1 MATKQEIFKSTLTSK
16 YETKKFVDFIREM
29 ITGVRILAPDK
40 ENKPYNTFSVFV
52 KQYFHVGEYD
62 DDEGNSIGIFAIELN
77 RGESIER
84 ARTAQRSFVKTLLEK
99 GGYSGALVAFYS
111 EGLSVTWRFSFIRM
125 DYEFGKGKIKESLT
139 PAKRYSYLVGQ
150 GEPCHTAMDR
160 LLPIFTNDDNA
171 PTLDELEDAFSVETV
186 TKEFFEKYKEKYFE
200 MQEFL
205 EENKDFAEE
214 SKRRGFTSEQFTK
227 KLLSQIVFL
236 YFVQK
241 KGWLGVNAIPRVLM
255 ESEYKKAFF
264 ARGSKSRDLVGK
276 LYVQNERGT
285 YDLDMKQFRSLTV
298 EEEEFFSSFV
308 KGMPWGTG
316 PKDFMRRI
324 YDDCVKRDKNFF
336 DDYLEPLFYTGLNK
350 NRGDN
355 AFFAPLHCRIPFLN
369 GGLFEELDNYD
380 WQNNDFAIPNEM
392 FSNKDIKGRD
402 ADGILDIFDRYNF
415 TMAEDEPMER
425 EVAVDPEMLG
435 KVFENLLEV
444 KNRKSKG
451 AFYTPREIV
460 HYMSQESLINYLVTR
475 TGIPEDDVRK
485 LILYGEYFKDK
496 DAEKTKKVPNKN
508 GSGYHMELDKEKEFE
523 IPASIFSYKD
533 NVNRLQELDDLL
545 ANIKVVDPAVGSGA
559 FPLGM
564 LNEIVKAR
572 DTLTTYLTIEMHS
585 YDKKVLFA
593 SGYIGSRNIYD
604 LKSETIKNC
613 IFACDI
619 EPSATDIAKLRLWLS
634 LVIEDELSDE
644 KQDGGLMGQHSKPK
658 QLPNLDCNIICG
670 NSLIDSFEG
679 IDLISNSDVLKNITG
694 EHQENMMQSGVD
706 KMIET
711 LISLQD
717 KLFYTKEHVEKIETK
732 SQIQSI
738 YDAIIEKQLA
748 VNPEL
753 LQKYRESLIETS
765 RPFVLWQLYF
775 PKVFKE
781 NGGFDICIGNPPY
794 IGEEGNK
801 ELFQAISKTNFGS
814 KYYVGKMDFWYFF
827 TSKGLELLCNGGGLS
842 FIAPNNWMTTAGG
855 KKMRKHIAEE
865 GKILKFVNFNNVMI
879 FESAS
884 QQTMIFLIQKKTQT
898 SPYLLQYKAVGSR
911 SLNSYELVKFL
922 NSNDIGESY
931 LSEFNPSNH
940 LDGKEIQFL
949 SAEILRIVNKIKEG
963 ERYYLTNDEVLNGI
977 HPHHASVTKKML
989 DRLDNASVGDGIF
1002 VLKDDEVNE
1011 LSLNDAENNLLQPYY
1026 DTENISRYYFNS
1038 NGNRK
1043 IIYTTSEFRDVSL
1056 MKDYPNIKAHLDKYV
1071 NVITSD
1077 NRPYGLHRARK
1088 KEFFDNPKIVSL
1100 RKCSVP
1106 TFSYIDVPAYVTA
1119 EWYMIMTSRID
1130 MEYLTCLFNSELIK
1144 FWLLKT
1150 GKMQGSIYQIDKNP
1164 LINIPIAVPS
1174 AENMDRIKILCS
1186 QIRKIRISKAAD
1198 ISDIEKEIDSII
1210 FDTYNFDKK
1219 DISYIEQIIR
1229 NWENK

>member
-1 MATKQEIFKSTLTSK
+1 MATKQEIFESTLTSK
-16 YETKKFVDFIREM
+16 YETRKFVDFIREM

-52 KQYFHVGEYD
+52 KQYSHVGEYD
-62 DDEGNSIGIFAIELN
+62 DEEGNSIGIFAIELN

-125 DYEFGKGKIKESLT
+125 DYEFAKGKIKESLT

-150 GEPCHTAMDR
+150 GEPCHTAMAR

-276 LYVQNERGT
+276 LYVQNENGF
-285 YDLDMKQFRSLTV
+285 YELDMKQFRSLTV
-298 EEEEFFSSFV
+298 EEEEFFSSFIQ
-308 KGMPWGTG
+308 GRPWGTG

-350 NRGDN
+350 NRGEN

-392 FSNKDIKGRD
+392 FSNKDTKGRD

-435 KVFENLLEV
+435 KVFENLLDV
-444 KNRKSKG
+444 TDRKSKG
-451 AFYTPREIV
+451 SFYTPREIV

-475 TGIPEDDVRK
+475 TGIPEDDIRK

-508 GSGYHMELDKEKEFE
+508 GNGYHMELDKEKEFE

-613 IFACDI
+613 IFACDV

-670 NSLIDSFEG
+670 NSLVDRFGG
-679 IDLISNSDVLKNITG
+679 IDLISSSEVLKNING
-694 EHQENMMQSGVD
+694 EHQENAMQAGID

-717 KLFYTKEHVEKIETK
+717 KLFYTKEHEEKVEIKSKI
-732 SQIQSI
+732 QAI

-781 NGGFDICIGNPPY
+781 TGGFDICIGNPPY
-794 IGEEGNK
+794 LESRSPEFSDEMKDVLQSIVKRN
-801 ELFQAISKTNFGS
+801 
-814 KYYVGKMDFWYFF
+814 YGKNANWFPRGCDLLIYFF
-827 TSKGLELLCNGGGLS
+827 ELS
-842 FIAPNNWMTTAGG
+842 F
-855 KKMRKHIAEE
+855 K
-865 GKILKFVNFNNVMI
+865 L
-879 FESAS
+879 
-884 QQTMIFLIQKKTQT
+884 
-898 SPYLLQYKAVGSR
+898 
-911 SLNSYELVKFL
+911 
-922 NSNDIGESY
+922 
-931 LSEFNPSNH
+931 
-940 LDGKEIQFL
+940 
-949 SAEILRIVNKIKEG
+949 
-963 ERYYLTNDEVLNGI
+963 
-977 HPHHASVTKKML
+977 
-989 DRLDNASVGDGIF
+989 
-1002 VLKDDEVNE
+1002 LKDDGINAFITQNSWLDTEFGKKFQQFLLHETSPLAIVDSDYKYFETANINTVITFIKKGIGKTDRICFARCHNKNNLMPISDSNNTIEIDASYKFVKIEESILNDLKWGIIFNTEKPLMDIISQTSIKGKRIDDIENFAIGQGLNLKKTYIVDEENIQKHCLPKDSTIPFFVTEESGIYYWEKSGHFLIDKKKAGNFNSKDFDLFDSSKTTKVPPVLILPRGIGARHFCCYNE
-1011 LSLNDAENNLLQPYY
+1011 LGGYSASCVDVYCENGIEASDDVLRLWLYM
-1026 DTENISRYYFNS
+1026 NS
-1038 NGNRK
+1038 
-1043 IIYTTSEFRDVSL
+1043 TL
-1056 MKDYPNIKAHLDKYV
+1056 
-1071 NVITSD
+1071 
-1077 NRPYGLHRARK
+1077 
-1088 KEFFDNPKIVSL
+1088 
-1100 RKCSVP
+1100 
-1106 TFSYIDVPAYVTA
+1106 
-1119 EWYMIMTSRID
+1119 
-1130 MEYLTCLFNSELIK
+1130 
-1144 FWLLKT
+1144 FWLIREIAGRKNLGGGMLKAE
-1150 GKMQGSIYQIDKNP
+1150 
-1164 LINIPIAVPS
+1164 AVDLEQFALLFDFS
-1174 AENMDRIKILCS
+1174 EMD
-1186 QIRKIRISKAAD
+1186 KIRAIFNKCKCQTIDNAIDEIKKD
-1198 ISDIEKEIDSII
+1198 IHKEIDNIVFDYFGFNLNQRKYII
-1210 FDTYNFDKK
+1210 DSFNSKIIARYKK
-1219 DISYIEQIIR
+1219 S
-1229 NWENK
+1229 NS